1 MRRFFTN
8 YVLVILGLGLTLNT
22 LAQTSSTVSGSVKN
36 AKSKE
41 AVSAVSVT
49 VKGGTTGTYT
59 DDKGAFKLTTVQK
72 LPFTL
77 IISSVGFT
85 NKEVV
90 VKNNNQ
96 KVDVELDASFT
107 LGDEVVV
114 AASRVPER
122 ILESPV
128 SIERIGTSA
137 IRNTSAVNY
146 YDMITNLKG
155 VDVVNAS
162 MTFRSIGTRG
172 FNVSGNTRLNQIV
185 DGMDNQAPGLN
196 FSVGNIIGLTELD
209 VDNIELLPGAS
220 SALYGPG
227 GMNGTVLINSKNA
240 FKYQGL
246 SFQIKQGMN
255 HVDNYQRAGAAPFY
269 DWSVRWAKKV
279 NDRLAYKIG
288 ASYMQA
294 QDWIANQDD
303 DYSRAATVATPNG
316 NVKFGNRFSDP
327 NYDGVNYYG
336 DETNLN
342 MSSVAGSILATFP
355 SAIVGAANAFLAGNM
370 NAKLADLNTY
380 LTAIGGGALVTGGA
394 SPFIFGASP
403 SRNLYNNQY
412 VSRTGYGEKDVIDP
426 TTSNFKVSGSLNY
439 KLNDKVEASISGN
452 WGTGS
457 TVYTGADR
465 YSIKDFIMGQYK
477 LELKAKNWYLRGYK
491 TSENSGNSYVTT
503 TTTRLFNE
511 AWKGSST
518 WYQQYMA
525 AYVMNSDAGLNTT
538 AAHNASRLVADAGRP
553 TGFVLYNPLFQKIA
567 QTPISKGGGLF
578 MDRTS
583 VYTLEGQYN
592 LTESL
597 GLSKT
602 GTDLLVGASYRQ
614 YGLNSQGTIFADTAG
629 IIKIAETGAYAQLS
643 QKLFGD
649 LVKLTASG
657 RYDKNENFAGH
668 FTPRASAVVKL
679 TKDHNLRLS
688 YQSAYRFPTTQNQ
701 WINLKTS
708 QGTLLGGLPALRD
721 FYKFSTMPAYTLASV
736 NKYGAA
742 VAAAAATGNVPGII
756 SAASLLQA
764 QQFGEFKPESSTSF
778 EVGYK
783 GLFAKRLLV
792 DIYAYWA
799 KYKDFIGGVS
809 VVQSSTTPGPL
820 GPVGI
825 LGLNADGT
833 VGNSAL
839 TRNVYSVSMNQ
850 TSDVTTNGW
859 GASVEYLMAKNF
871 SVSGNLY
878 SDMIGP
884 VETGFIPYFNTPKFR
899 RNIALNNSGFG
910 PKNLLGFNLTY
921 RWIDAFHYEG
931 TFAAGELPAY
941 ETFDAMLSMKLP
953 KTKSLIKIGATN
965 MFNRYYRTG
974 FGNPQIGGLYYMS
987 FGWNVF

>member
-477 LELKAKNWYLRGYK
+477 VELKAKNWYLRGYK

>member
-41 AVSAVSVT
+41 AVTAVSVT

-477 LELKAKNWYLRGYK
+477 VELKAKNWYLRGYK

-884 VETGFIPYFNTPKFR
+884 VETGFVPYFNTPKFR